1 MKIEISD
8 LSKSYGWPKALE
20 DISLEIESGQIVAI
34 LGPNGAG
41 KTTLLRCLAGL
52 VVPDHGEIR
61 YDDQLF
67 GRHRLDLRQRF
78 LFLPD
83 YPSLFSSF
91 DAVRQIGLTLELYGK
106 DPEDVVA
113 MVAEL
118 LHEFGL
124 FSAAD
129 TLTSNLSRGQ
139 TYKAS
144 LVSLLA
150 VDPDLWLLDE
160 PMASGM
166 DPHGL
171 MALKRH
177 ARAAVKRGR
186 TVVYSTQILD
196 VAESFSDKIC
206 ILHEG
211 QVHAFGGIDRLRQLV
226 TDKGN
231 VLEEL
236 FQRLRE
242 TDQ

>member
-1 MKIEISD
+1 MKIEISK
-8 LSKSYGWPKALE
+8 LSKSYGWSKALE
-20 DISLEIESGQIVAI
+20 DVSLEIESGQIVAI

-52 VVPDHGEIR
+52 VVPNQGEIR
-61 YDDQLF
+61 YDGQLF
-67 GRHRLDLRQRF
+67 GRHRLDLRERF
-78 LFLPD
+78 VFLPD
-83 YPSLFSSF
+83 YPFLSSSF

-106 DPEDVVA
+106 EQKDVEVT
-113 MVAEL
+113 VVGL
-118 LHEFGL
+118 LHEFDL
-124 FSAAD
+124 ISAAD
-129 TLTSNLSRGQ
+129 TLLSNLSRGQ
-139 TYKAS
+139 AYKAG

-177 ARAAVKRGR
+177 ARLAAKRGR

-196 VAESFSDKIC
+196 IAESFSDKVC

-211 QVHAFGGIDRLRQLV
+211 QVHAFDGIDQLRQLV
-226 TDKGN
+226 TDGGS

-236 FQRLRE
+236 FRRLRE

>member
-1 MKIEISD
+1 MKIEISS
-8 LSKSYGWPKALE
+8 LSKSFGWSRALE
-20 DISLEIESGQIVAI
+20 DVSLEIEPGQIVAI

-52 VVPDHGEIR
+52 VVPDQGEIR

-78 LFLPD
+78 VFLPD
-83 YPSLFSSF
+83 YPSQFSSF

-106 DPEDVVA
+106 EQQDVEARV
-113 MVAEL
+113 VGL
-118 LHEFGL
+118 LHEFDL
-124 FSAAD
+124 LSAAD
-129 TLTSNLSRGQ
+129 TLTCNLSRGQ
-139 TYKAS
+139 AYKAG

-171 MALKRH
+171 IALKRH
-177 ARAAVKRGR
+177 ARAAAKCGR

-196 VAESFSDKIC
+196 IAESFSDKIC

-211 QVHAFGGIDRLRQLV
+211 RVHAFDGMDHLRQLV
-226 TDKGN
+226 TDEDN

-236 FQRLRE
+236 FQRLRG
-242 TDQ
+242 TD